1 MPDMNACDVLIV
13 GAGPVGLTLA
23 IDLAWRGIDVTLV
36 ETRAP
41 AAPPEPKCNHVAART
56 MEIFRRLGV
65 AERVRDAGLP
75 ADYPHDISYRTTFT
89 GQELTRILIPC
100 RRDRFTRRD
109 GPDCNWP
116 TPEPPHRIN
125 QIFLEPIL
133 FEHAAA
139 QPRVRI
145 ISQTAVEDVRIE
157 DNSANAALRD
167 LQTDAVRRLSCRYLV
182 GCDGARSVVR
192 KAIGAELTGDAVVQR
207 VQSTYIRAPDLI
219 HRQLHERAWGTG
231 VINPRRAGMVYA
243 IDGRERWLVHN
254 YMKPGEGDF
263 DSVDRDACIR
273 TILGVPA
280 DFKYDIISREDWYG
294 RRLIANRF
302 RDRCAF
308 IAGDAAHI
316 WVPYAGYG
324 MNAGIADAM
333 NLSWLLA
340 AHLNGWAPASILDAY
355 EAERWPITSQV
366 SRFAMSH
373 AEAEIRRRGAV
384 PDEIEDEGAEGERAR
399 RRTGRLTYEI
409 NVQQYACAG
418 LNFGTY
424 YDRSPIIAYD
434 GTEPPAYTMSSYT
447 PSTVP
452 GCRTPHLWC
461 KDGSSLYDAMGPEFT
476 LLRFD
481 SAVDV
486 AALELAA
493 RDRGVPLK
501 LLDVEPAAAAFDG
514 LLVLS
519 RPDQHVAW
527 RGDRSPAD
535 PLALIDRV
543 RGAANQTPRPSGI
556 FEAHQSIMPRGL
568 IRWWIPVHAQ
578 ENALNDSQECRF

>member
-1 MPDMNACDVLIV
+1 MTETEVVIS

-23 IDLAWRGIDVTLV
+23 IDLAWRGIDVTVV
-36 ETRAP
+36 ETRAR
-41 AAPPEPKCNHVAART
+41 AEPPEPKCNHVAART
-56 MEIFRRLGV
+56 MEIFRRLDL
-65 AERVRDAGLP
+65 AEKVRGAGLP
-75 ADYPHDISYRTTFT
+75 ADYPHDIAYRTTFA
-89 GQELTRILIPC
+89 GQELTRIAIPC
-100 RRDRFTRRD
+100 RRDRFTRKD

-133 FEHAAA
+133 FEHAAI
-139 QPRVRI
+139 QPRIRI
-145 ISQTAVEDVRIE
+145 VNRTSVEDVAVE
-157 DNSANAALRD
+157 ETCASLSLRD
-167 LQTDAVRRLSCRYLV
+167 LDTGSRRRLNCRYLI

-192 KAIGAELTGDAVVQR
+192 KAIGAELSGDAVIQR

-219 HRQLHERAWGTG
+219 DRQQHERAWGTG
-231 VINPRRAGMVYA
+231 AINPRRSGMVYA
-243 IDGRERWLVHN
+243 IDGRERWLLHN
-254 YMKPGEGDF
+254 YLKPGETDF

-273 TILGVPA
+273 TILGVGA
-280 DFKYDIISREDWYG
+280 DFHYDIISKEDWYG
-294 RRLIANRF
+294 RRLIADKF
-302 RDRCAF
+302 RRGCAF

-384 PDEIEDEGAEGERAR
+384 PDEIEDQSEAGELAR
-399 RRTGRLTYEI
+399 REVGRLAYEI

-434 GTEPPAYTMSSYT
+434 GSQHPPYTMSSYT

-461 KDGSSLYDAMGPEFT
+461 EDGRSLYDAMGPEFT

-481 SAVDV
+481 SAIDV
-486 AALELAA
+486 APIEAAA
-493 RDRGVPLK
+493 RHRRVPLK
-501 LLDVEPAAAAFDG
+501 ILDVERQKAAIFHG
-514 LLVLS
+514 GGLVLS

-527 RGDRSPAD
+527 RGAALPTDC
-535 PLALIDRV
+535 LALIDRI
-543 RGAANQTPRPSGI
+543 RGAANQFDNSGSQAPVLLRS
-556 FEAHQSIMPRGL
+556 EPRG
-568 IRWWIPVHAQ
+568 
-578 ENALNDSQECRF
+578 S

>member
-1 MPDMNACDVLIV
+1 MGQAVDAEVLIV

-23 IDLAWRGIDVTLV
+23 IDLAWRGIDVTVV

-41 AAPPEPKCNHVAART
+41 AEPPEPKCNHVAART
-56 MEIFRRLGV
+56 MEIFRRLGL
-65 AERVRDAGLP
+65 AEEIRNSGLP

-89 GQELTRILIPC
+89 GQELTRIPIPC
-100 RRDRFTRRD
+100 RRDRFTRKD

-139 QPRVRI
+139 ERRIRI
-145 ISQTAVEDVRIE
+145 INRTSVEDVRIGDAFAE
-157 DNSANAALRD
+157 VTLRD
-167 LQTDAVRRLSCRYLV
+167 LDTGTAKSVRCRYLI

-192 KAIGAELTGDAVVQR
+192 KTIGAEFVGDAVVQR

-219 HRQLHERAWGTG
+219 ARQLHAPAWGTG
-231 VINPRRAGMVYA
+231 AINPRRSGMVYA

-273 TILGVPA
+273 TILGVDA
-280 DFKYDIISREDWYG
+280 DFKYDVISKEDWVG
-294 RRLIANRF
+294 RRLIASQF

-324 MNAGIADAM
+324 MNAGIADAT
-333 NLSWLLA
+333 NLSWMLA

-384 PDEIEDEGAEGERAR
+384 PEEIENASPEGERAR
-399 RRTGRLTYEI
+399 EETGRLTYEI

-434 GTEPPAYTMSSYT
+434 GISPPPYTMGSFT

-452 GCRTPHLWC
+452 GCRTPHLVGA
-461 KDGSSLYDAMGPEFT
+461 DGVSLYDRMGPEFT

-481 SAVDV
+481 
-486 AALELAA
+486 
-493 RDRGVPLK
+493 
-501 LLDVEPAAAAFDG
+501 PAADVMPLARAAGERKLPLRVIDAAAPAAMAREG
-514 LLVLS
+514 VLVLS

-527 RGDRSPAD
+527 RGHCAPAD
-535 PLALIDRV
+535 PLALIDRI
-543 RGAANQTPRPSGI
+543 RGAGD
-556 FEAHQSIMPRGL
+556 G
-568 IRWWIPVHAQ
+568 
-578 ENALNDSQECRF
+578 

>member
-1 MPDMNACDVLIV
+1 MNEPDVLIV

-23 IDLAWRGIDVTLV
+23 IDLAWRGINVTIA
-36 ETRAP
+36 EIRAR

-56 MEIFRRLGV
+56 MEIFRRLGL
-65 AERVRDAGLP
+65 AEAVRNAGLP
-75 ADYPHDISYRTTFT
+75 ADYPHDISYRTSFT
-89 GQELTRILIPC
+89 GQELTRIPIPC
-100 RRDRFTRRD
+100 RRDRFTMTD

-139 QPRVRI
+139 QPRIRI
-145 ISQTAVEDVRIE
+145 INRTSVEDVMVA
-157 DNSANAALRD
+157 DDSAEVCLRD
-167 LQTDAVRRLSCRYLV
+167 LDSGTMRRVKCRYLI

-192 KAIGAELTGDAVVQR
+192 KAIGAELTGDAIIQR
-207 VQSTYIRAPDLI
+207 VQSTYIRAPGLIDLQQ
-219 HRQLHERAWGTG
+219 HANAWGTG
-231 VINPRRAGMVYA
+231 AINPRRSGMVYA
-243 IDGRERWLVHN
+243 IDGHERWLVHN
-254 YMKPGEGDF
+254 YMKPGETEF
-263 DSVDRDACIR
+263 EAVDRDACLRI
-273 TILGVPA
+273 ILGVGA
-280 DFKYDIISREDWYG
+280 DFKYHILSKEDWYG
-294 RRLIANRF
+294 RRLIANKF

-308 IAGDAAHI
+308 IAGDASHI

-340 AHLNGWAPASILDAY
+340 AHLNGWAPATILDAY

-384 PDEIEDEGAEGERAR
+384 PDAIEDAGSDGELARAEV
-399 RRTGRLTYEI
+399 GRLAYEI

-434 GTEPPAYTMSSYT
+434 GAEQPAYTMDSYT

-461 KDGSSLYDAMGPEFT
+461 EDGVSLYDAMGPEFT
-476 LLRFD
+476 LLKFD
-481 SAVDV
+481 PAADV
-486 AALELAA
+486 GALETAA
-493 RDRGVPLK
+493 CQRGVPLK
-501 LLDVEPAAAAFDG
+501 VLEIAQTEAAMFDG
-514 LLVLS
+514 RGLVLS

-527 RGDRSPAD
+527 RGDRLPSD
-535 PLALIDRV
+535 PLALIDHV
-543 RGAANQTPRPSGI
+543 RGVANERS
-556 FEAHQSIMPRGL
+556 
-568 IRWWIPVHAQ
+568 
-578 ENALNDSQECRF
+578 

>member
-1 MPDMNACDVLIV
+1 MADMTESEVLIV

-23 IDLAWRGIDVTLV
+23 IDLAWRGIDVTVV
-36 ETRAP
+36 ETRQR

-65 AERVRDAGLP
+65 ADKVRNAGLP

-89 GQELTRILIPC
+89 GQELTRIRIPC
-100 RRDRFTRRD
+100 RRDRFTAKD
-109 GPDCNWP
+109 GPDCDWP

-139 QPRVRI
+139 QARI
-145 ISQTAVEDVRIE
+145 CIVNRTAVEDVVVE
-157 DNSANAALRD
+157 DTSSRVTLRD
-167 LQTDAVRRLSCRYLV
+167 LDSGAVTRRSCRYLI
-182 GCDGARSVVR
+182 GCDGARSIVR

-207 VQSTYIRAPDLI
+207 VQSTFIRAPGLI
-219 HRQLHERAWGTG
+219 DRQRHERAWGTG

-243 IDGRERWLVHN
+243 IDGSERWLVHN
-254 YMKPGEGDF
+254 YLKPGEGDF

-273 TILGVPA
+273 TILGVGA
-280 DFKYDIISREDWYG
+280 DFDYDIISREDWFG
-294 RRLIANRF
+294 RRLIADRF
-302 RDRCAF
+302 RDRSAF

-373 AEAEIRRRGAV
+373 AEAEIRRRGAI
-384 PDEIEDEGAEGERAR
+384 PDDIEEAGANGEAAR
-399 RRTGRLTYEI
+399 REVGNLTYEI

-418 LNFGTY
+418 LNFGSY

-434 GTEPPAYTMSSYT
+434 GAEHPAYTMSSYT

-461 KDGSSLYDAMGPEFT
+461 GDGRSLYDAMGPEFT

-481 SAVDV
+481 PAIDV
-486 AALELAA
+486 APLEAAA
-493 RDRGVPLK
+493 RTRGMPLK
-501 LLDVEPAAAAFDG
+501 LLDMQRQMAAIFYGDG
-514 LLVLS
+514 LVLS

-527 RGDRSPAD
+527 RGDTLPTNT
-535 PLALIDRV
+535 LALVDHV
-543 RGAANQTPRPSGI
+543 RGAASRGGEAESGR
-556 FEAHQSIMPRGL
+556 AVPT
-568 IRWWIPVHAQ
+568 A
-578 ENALNDSQECRF
+578 

>member
-1 MPDMNACDVLIV
+1 MPKNIESDVLIV

-23 IDLAWRGIDVTLV
+23 IDLAWRGIDVTVV
-36 ETRAP
+36 ETRAR

-65 AERVRDAGLP
+65 AEKVRNAGLP
-75 ADYPHDISYRTTFT
+75 ADYPHDVSYRTTFT
-89 GQELTRILIPC
+89 GQELTRIRIPC
-100 RRDRFTRRD
+100 RRDRFTMTD

-139 QPRVRI
+139 QPRIRVINRT
-145 ISQTAVEDVRIE
+145 SVDDVVVSDMSASAMLRELDSGAVSRTSSRFLI
-157 DNSANAALRD
+157 
-167 LQTDAVRRLSCRYLV
+167 
-182 GCDGARSVVR
+182 GCDGARSIVR
-192 KAIGAELTGDAVVQR
+192 RAIGAKLSGDDVVQR
-207 VQSTYIRAPDLI
+207 VQSTYIRAPDLLNLQ
-219 HRQLHERAWGTG
+219 RHERAWGTG
-231 VINPRRAGMVYA
+231 SINPRRAGMVYA

-254 YMKPGEGDF
+254 YMKPDEPDF
-263 DSVDRDACIR
+263 EQVDRDACIR
-273 TILGVPA
+273 TILGVTS
-280 DFKYDIISREDWYG
+280 DFRYDIISKEDWVG
-294 RRLIANRF
+294 RRLIADKF

-340 AHLNGWAPASILDAY
+340 AHLNGWAPPSILDAY

-384 PDEIEDEGAEGERAR
+384 PGDIEDAGSQGELAR
-399 RRTGRLTYEI
+399 REVGRLAYEI

-434 GTEPPAYTMSSYT
+434 GAEHPAYTMDSYT

-452 GCRTPHLWC
+452 GCRTPHLWRD
-461 KDGSSLYDAMGPEFT
+461 DGGSLFDAMGPEFT

-481 SAVDV
+481 PSVETAPLQ
-486 AALELAA
+486 AAAE
-493 RDRGVPLK
+493 RTGVPLAV
-501 LLDVEPAAAAFDG
+501 LNVDAAAARG
-514 LLVLS
+514 LYGHRLVLS

-527 RGDRSPAD
+527 RGDALPSD

-543 RGAANQTPRPSGI
+543 RGATG
-556 FEAHQSIMPRGL
+556 
-568 IRWWIPVHAQ
+568 
-578 ENALNDSQECRF
+578 

>member
-1 MPDMNACDVLIV
+1 MPDVLIV

-23 IDLAWRGIDVTLV
+23 IDLAWRGIDVMLV
-36 ETRAP
+36 EARAP
-41 AAPPEPKCNHVAART
+41 AEPPEPKCNHVAART
-56 MEIFRRLGV
+56 MEIFRRLGM
-65 AERVRDAGLP
+65 AEKVRNAGLP
-75 ADYPHDISYRTTFT
+75 ADYPHDISYRTAFT
-89 GQELTRILIPC
+89 GMELTRIPIPC
-100 RRDRFTRRD
+100 RRDRFTRMQ

-139 QPRVRI
+139 QPRIRI
-145 ISQTAVEDVRIE
+145 LSRTFAEHIRIE
-157 DNSANAALRD
+157 DTCASATLRD
-167 LQTDAVRRLSCRYLV
+167 LETGAAMHVECRYLV

-192 KAIGAELTGDAVVQR
+192 KAIGAELAGDAIVQR

-219 HRQLHERAWGTG
+219 HRQHHERAWGTG

-273 TILGVPA
+273 TILGVGSE
-280 DFKYDIISREDWYG
+280 FEYDIISKEDWYG
-294 RRLIANRF
+294 RRLIAERF

-324 MNAGIADAM
+324 MNAGIADAT
-333 NLSWLLA
+333 NLSWLLS
-340 AHLNGWAPASILDAY
+340 AHINGWAPASILDAY

-384 PDEIEDEGAEGERAR
+384 PGEIEDAGPAGEVAR
-399 RRTGRLTYEI
+399 QRTGRLTYEI

-434 GTEPPAYTMSSYT
+434 GAEHPAYTMNAYM

-452 GCRTPHLWC
+452 GCRTPHLWSSQ
-461 KDGSSLYDAMGPEFT
+461 GGSLYDAMGPEFT
-476 LLRFD
+476 LLRFEP
-481 SAVDV
+481 
-486 AALELAA
+486 AAEIAGLELAA
-493 RDRGVPLK
+493 RDRGMPLRI
-501 LLDVEPAAAAFDG
+501 LDVVRPASGPYQEA
-514 LLVLS
+514 LVLS
-519 RPDQHVAW
+519 RPDQHIAW
-527 RGDRSPAD
+527 RGDQPPAD
-535 PLALIDRV
+535 PFALIDHV
-543 RGAANQTPRPSGI
+543 RGASNHKTTNPQNRK
-556 FEAHQSIMPRGL
+556 
-568 IRWWIPVHAQ
+568 
-578 ENALNDSQECRF
+578 

>member
-1 MPDMNACDVLIV
+1 MPKEFESDVLIV

-23 IDLAWRGIDVTLV
+23 IDLAWRGIDVTVV
-36 ETRAP
+36 ETRAR

-65 AERVRDAGLP
+65 ADKVRNAGLP

-89 GQELTRILIPC
+89 GQELTRIRIPC
-100 RRDRFTRRD
+100 RRDRFTMTD

-139 QPRVRI
+139 QPRIKI
-145 ISQTAVEDVRIE
+145 INRTLVEDVAVG
-157 DNSANAALRD
+157 DTSASAALRGLD
-167 LQTDAVRRLSCRYLV
+167 SGHVRRISCRFLI
-182 GCDGARSVVR
+182 GCDGARSIVR
-192 KAIGAELTGDAVVQR
+192 KAIGARLSGDEVVQR
-207 VQSTYIRAPDLI
+207 VQSSYIRAPDLI
-219 HRQLHERAWGTG
+219 ELQRHERAWGTG
-231 VINPRRAGMVYA
+231 SINPRRAGMVYA

-254 YMKPGEGDF
+254 YMKPDEPDF

-273 TILGVPA
+273 TILGVGP
-280 DFKYDIISREDWYG
+280 DFRYDIISKEDWIG
-294 RRLIANRF
+294 RRLIADKF

-340 AHLNGWAPASILDAY
+340 AHLNGWAPPSILDAY
-355 EAERWPITSQV
+355 EAERGPITSQV

-384 PDEIEDEGAEGERAR
+384 PGDIEDAGAQGERAR
-399 RRTGRLTYEI
+399 RDVGRLAYEI
-409 NVQQYACAG
+409 NVRQYACAG

-424 YDRSPIIAYD
+424 YDSSPIIAYD
-434 GTEPPAYTMSSYT
+434 GAEHPAYTMDSYT
-447 PSTVP
+447 PSSVP
-452 GCRTPHLWC
+452 GCRTPHFWSD
-461 KDGSSLYDAMGPEFT
+461 DGRSLYDAIGPEFT
-476 LLRFD
+476 LLKFD
-481 SAVDV
+481 PSADTAPLQ
-486 AALELAA
+486 AAAA
-493 RDRGVPLK
+493 RRGVPLAV
-501 LLDVEPAAAAFDG
+501 LDVEASAARG
-514 LLVLS
+514 LYRHGLVLS

-527 RGDRSPAD
+527 RGDAFPVD

-543 RGAANQTPRPSGI
+543 RGATG
-556 FEAHQSIMPRGL
+556 
-568 IRWWIPVHAQ
+568 
-578 ENALNDSQECRF
+578 

>member
-1 MPDMNACDVLIV
+1 MTESDVLII

-23 IDLAWRGIDVTLV
+23 IDLAWRGIDVTVV
-36 ETRAP
+36 EMRAR

-56 MEIFRRLGV
+56 MEIFRRLGL
-65 AERVRDAGLP
+65 AEKVRNAGLP
-75 ADYPHDISYRTTFT
+75 ADYPHDISYRTSFT
-89 GQELTRILIPC
+89 GTELTRIPIPC
-100 RRDRFTRRD
+100 RRDRFTAKN

-139 QPRVRI
+139 QPRIRI
-145 ISQTAVEDVRIE
+145 INGSCAEDAVVEDS
-157 DNSANAALRD
+157 SASLALRD
-167 LQTDAVRRLSCRYLV
+167 LDTGTVRRVSCRFLI

-192 KAIGAELTGDAVVQR
+192 KAIGAELSGDAIIQR
-207 VQSTYIRAPDLI
+207 VQSTFIRAPGLI
-219 HRQLHERAWGTG
+219 DRQQHASAWGTG
-231 VINPRRAGMVYA
+231 AINPRRSGMVYA

-254 YMKPGEGDF
+254 YMKAGEGDF

-273 TILGVPA
+273 TILGVGA
-280 DFKYDIISREDWYG
+280 DFVYEVISKEDWFG

-302 RDRCAF
+302 RKACAF

-340 AHLNGWAPASILDAY
+340 AHLNGWAPLAILDAY

-384 PDEIEDEGAEGERAR
+384 PDEIEEIGSRGERVR
-399 RRTGRLTYEI
+399 QEVGRLAYEI
-409 NVQQYACAG
+409 NVRQYACAG

-434 GTEPPAYTMSSYT
+434 GSEHPPYTMDSYT

-461 KDGSSLYDAMGPEFT
+461 EDGGSLYDAMGPEFT

-481 SAVDV
+481 SALNVS
-486 AALELAA
+486 ALQTAA
-493 RDRGVPLK
+493 RNTGVPLRV
-501 LLDVEPAAAAFDG
+501 LDVGLREACQGACCDG
-514 LLVLS
+514 GLVLS

-527 RGDRSPAD
+527 RGNRLPENPSG
-535 PLALIDRV
+535 LIDRV
-543 RGAANQTPRPSGI
+543 RGAADPRL
-556 FEAHQSIMPRGL
+556 A
-568 IRWWIPVHAQ
+568 A
-578 ENALNDSQECRF
+578 NDAAS